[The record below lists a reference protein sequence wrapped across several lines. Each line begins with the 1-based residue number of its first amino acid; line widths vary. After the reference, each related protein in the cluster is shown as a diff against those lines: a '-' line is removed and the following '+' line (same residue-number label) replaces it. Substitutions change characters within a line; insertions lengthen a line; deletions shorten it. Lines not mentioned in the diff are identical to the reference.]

1 VQRRIKEKH
10 LFSKK
15 LARFQE
21 LAEERRVIR
30 VRPKFPPDETLHGI
44 PLAASETLVLLQEV
58 HEFHLDGYTVIP
70 LKNVAA
76 LRAGAAEETIQRI
89 LVGEGVFSNAG
100 INYDVQI
107 DSFQDLF
114 RSLKKAGKNVIVEL
128 LPEGPRDDMDHAF
141 LIGRVVGMSARSVA
155 IMHFDAVGK
164 WSSESTVLPYD
175 MIKWVTFDTEYVN
188 VFSKYLQ

>member
-1 VQRRIKEKH
+1 

-15 LARFQE
+15 HARFQE
-21 LAEERRVIR
+21 LVEERPVIR
-30 VRPKFPPDETLHGI
+30 VRPKFPPEETLHGI

-58 HEFHLDGYTVIP
+58 HEFHLDGYTVMP
-70 LKNVAA
+70 LKSVAA
-76 LRAGAAEETIQRI
+76 IRAGRAEETIQRI
-89 LVGEGVFSNAG
+89 LVGEGVYPKAG
-100 INYDVQI
+100 ISYDVQL

-128 LPEGPRDDMDHAF
+128 LPEGPRDEMDQAF
-141 LIGRVVGMSARSVA
+141 LIGRIVGMSARSVA
-155 IMHFDAVGK
+155 IMHFDAVGQ

-175 MIKWVTFDTEYVN
+175 MIKWVTFDTEYIN